1 MADSPTTEYGFRTQ
15 SLGSNVN
22 TWGDTKLNEALSG
35 IAQTI
40 GKILTISITGDH
52 TITSTNYVIT
62 AQNKNAGFKFTG
74 TLTGN
79 SNITVPDSNAYYL
92 VINGTTGGFS
102 LTVKTASGTGV
113 TIAAGRQ
120 ALVFCD
126 STNVVLGTPSFGG
139 LATPTTGTL
148 DIAGWSAI
156 ESAIAT
162 AETPATAGTIL
173 VSGTDTTAGYTSAK
187 IVPSGLLV
195 GSTGN
200 AGGNET
206 WDIKTALYT
215 ASGTNTYTLTPS
227 PALAAYASGN
237 AFLVLFTNANTGAA
251 TLNVSGLG
259 AKALTKNGASAVVSG
274 DIPAGSVRLCAYDGT
289 RFQLVSSIEATPEVS
304 PLGLTLAS
312 AQTSGFTAAKS
323 TLYPCTFSSSGTI
336 TFPSSA
342 TVGDVIGLSLGDN
355 TKTYTLNPNGLKV
368 NGGTG
373 NIVLP
378 SNNTYILTYNSVAQG
393 WV

>member
-40 GKILTISITGDH
+40 GKILTISITGNH

-148 DIAGWSAI
+148 DIAG
-156 ESAIAT
+156 
-162 AETPATAGTIL
+162 
-173 VSGTDTTAGYTSAK
+173 
-187 IVPSGLLV
+187 
-195 GSTGN
+195 
-200 AGGNET
+200 
-206 WDIKTALYT
+206 
-215 ASGTNTYTLTPS
+215 
-227 PALAAYASGN
+227 
-237 AFLVLFTNANTGAA
+237 
-251 TLNVSGLG
+251 
-259 AKALTKNGASAVVSG
+259 
-274 DIPAGSVRLCAYDGT
+274 
-289 RFQLVSSIEATPEVS
+289 
-304 PLGLTLAS
+304 
-312 AQTSGFTAAKS
+312 
-323 TLYPCTFSSSGTI
+323 
-336 TFPSSA
+336 
-342 TVGDVIGLSLGDN
+342 
-355 TKTYTLNPNGLKV
+355 
-368 NGGTG
+368 
-373 NIVLP
+373 
-378 SNNTYILTYNSVAQG
+378 
-393 WV
+393 